1 MTQVEVEASRS
12 TNQALGSRS
21 VNFTVY
27 LSGASTLST
36 ISRMDLLALPLMVR
50 KRS

>member
-1 MTQVEVEASRS
+1 M
-12 TNQALGSRS
+12 NQALGSLR

-27 LSGASTLST
+27 LSTASTLST
-36 ISRMDLLALPLMVR
+36 IPSTVLFGLPLMVR